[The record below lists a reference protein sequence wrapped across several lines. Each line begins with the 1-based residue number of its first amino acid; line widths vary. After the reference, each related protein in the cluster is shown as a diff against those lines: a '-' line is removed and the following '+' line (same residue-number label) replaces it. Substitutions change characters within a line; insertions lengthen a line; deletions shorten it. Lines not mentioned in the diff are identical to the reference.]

1 MDTALI
7 IITLLSVGLT
17 GALLV
22 YATRLQREQRQREDA
37 RVLALGREIH
47 EPETFGSTARVL
59 PPPVLREPTTHRA
72 GTITQAPWPSL
83 ETVADRPLRS
93 ERDEVVADPRAESH
107 VAAAQGSL
115 FGAAAEPV
123 PAKSRV
129 VAPLIG
135 VGVLSLV
142 MGGIYLVNGTTAAAP
157 AGAKVTAP
165 ASTGALELVSLDQA
179 RTGKTLTIRG
189 VVRNP
194 AGTPPARGLAA
205 VVFVFDKTGA
215 FVTSAR
221 SPIDYQELAPGD
233 ESPFTVTVPNVANVA
248 RYRVSFRNDRDVVP
262 HVDRRKH

>member
-22 YATRLQREQRQREDA
+22 YATRLQREQREREDA
-37 RVLALGREIH
+37 RVLALAREIH
-47 EPETFGSTARVL
+47 EPHTFGRTARVM
-59 PPPVLREPTTHRA
+59 PPPLLRETTDLRPDSM
-72 GTITQAPWPSL
+72 TQAPWPSL

-93 ERDEVVADPRAESH
+93 ELDEVVLNPRTDSH
-107 VAAAQGSL
+107 VAAAAPSL
-115 FGAAAEPV
+115 FGATAEPV
-123 PAKSRV
+123 PAKSRL

-135 VGVLSLV
+135 VGVISLV
-142 MGGIYLVNGTTAAAP
+142 LGGIYVVNDTSAAAP
-157 AGAKVTAP
+157 PAAKVAAP
-165 ASTGALELVSLDQA
+165 ASAGALELVSLDQA
-179 RTGKTLTIRG
+179 RTGRTLTIRG

-194 AGTPPARGLAA
+194 DGAPAAHGLAA

-233 ESPFTVTVPNVANVA
+233 ESPFTVRVPDVTNVA

-262 HVDRRKH
+262 HIDKRKH